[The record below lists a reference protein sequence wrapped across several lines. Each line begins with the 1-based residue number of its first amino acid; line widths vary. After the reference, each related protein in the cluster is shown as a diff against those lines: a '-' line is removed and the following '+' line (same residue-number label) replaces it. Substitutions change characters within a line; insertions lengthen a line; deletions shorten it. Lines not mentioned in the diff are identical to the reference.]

1 MCWMLL
7 CATHG
12 SSKLN
17 PRDTDQYPKHTELRQ
32 LKIVTL
38 APVFLA
44 HSRVLQLLIRE
55 HGNMG
60 SFQATGATMAGNG
73 RYNFN
78 ENLMA
83 LAMFWIVI
91 GQLAAWFIFDS
102 GTASIVVTTVFFTL
116 IVASFLTGK
125 KEQQS

>member
-1 MCWMLL
+1 
-7 CATHG
+7 
-12 SSKLN
+12 
-17 PRDTDQYPKHTELRQ
+17 
-32 LKIVTL
+32 
-38 APVFLA
+38 
-44 HSRVLQLLIRE
+44 
-55 HGNMG
+55 
-60 SFQATGATMAGNG
+60 MAGNG